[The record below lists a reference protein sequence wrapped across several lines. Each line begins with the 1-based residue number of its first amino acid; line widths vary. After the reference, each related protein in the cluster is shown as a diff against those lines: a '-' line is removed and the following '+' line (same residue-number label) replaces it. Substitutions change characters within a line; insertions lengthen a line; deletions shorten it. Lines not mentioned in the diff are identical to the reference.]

1 MPIAQLI
8 GVRHVASGGATITV
22 VLTQNASGTVSG
34 ECLLAPT
41 ERPIID
47 GPSVAA
53 VIHTIERVLEALLL
67 ARRHA
72 RP

>member
-1 MPIAQLI
+1 MPIARLI
-8 GVRHVASGGATITV
+8 GVRHLASGGATVTV
-22 VLTQNASGTVSG
+22 VLTQHASGTVSG

-47 GPSVAA
+47 GPSVAV

-67 ARRHA
+67 ARRHT